1 MFNMQVTIFW
11 ALLLGNF
18 SLFYLND
25 QIVCKKLFSHLV
37 TLFNNNKDE
46 RRESGLEMSIN
57 PYCPPVWPDLAK
69 FHHFGKYFKI
79 FCNKFKVYLVLGK
92 CFNSLWHNLFAFGQ
106 IFIAVNGQMLRTQ
119 SGLLVTLLS
128 SLTHPVRPRNPPL
141 HPREAKALHRLDR
154 VKQRTLS
161 YFIRGSMNV
170 CLTSWSWFK
179 LLCL

>member
-57 PYCPPVWPDLAK
+57 PYCPPV
-69 FHHFGKYFKI
+69 
-79 FCNKFKVYLVLGK
+79 
-92 CFNSLWHNLFAFGQ
+92 
-106 IFIAVNGQMLRTQ
+106 
-119 SGLLVTLLS
+119 
-128 SLTHPVRPRNPPL
+128 
-141 HPREAKALHRLDR
+141 
-154 VKQRTLS
+154 
-161 YFIRGSMNV
+161 
-170 CLTSWSWFK
+170 
-179 LLCL
+179 